1 MITSASNPQIKNM
14 IQLQKKAKAR
24 WQQRVFVVEG
34 PKMVLEAPREWVERV
49 YVSESYLRRLREA
62 VQKEKSAVG
71 EGFGGVESR
80 RDVVGAA
87 GEVFSG
93 RESRRDAAG
102 AAGEGFG
109 GRENLKVLGELER
122 IGYEIVSDS
131 VLKAVS
137 DTQTPQ
143 GILALVRMPEYGL
156 RDLMSPAPSLLV
168 LESIQDPGNLGTML
182 RTGEGAG
189 ISGVIMNK
197 STVDIFSPKVVR
209 ATMGSLYR
217 VPFYIAEDF
226 AQTIGELKRQGV
238 SVYAAHLKGEKSYDK
253 PDYTKGTAFL
263 VGNEGNGLTE
273 EAAKLADMYIRIPM
287 EGQVES
293 LNAAIAAT
301 LLMYEAYRQR
311 RG

>member
-71 EGFGGVESR
+71 EGFGG
-80 RDVVGAA
+80 
-87 GEVFSG
+87 
-93 RESRRDAAG
+93 
-102 AAGEGFG
+102 
-109 GRENLKVLGELER
+109 RENLTVLGELER
-122 IGYEIVSDS
+122 LGYEIVSDS

-156 RDLMSPAPSLLV
+156 RDLLASHGGQRRTEPVGSRTESFGSQTGSAPSLLV

-273 EAAKLADMYIRIPM
+273 ETAKLADMYIRIPM

>member
-1 MITSASNPQIKNM
+1 MITSTSNPQIKNM

-49 YVSESYLRRLREA
+49 YVSESYLRRLQET

-71 EGFGGVESR
+71 EGFGG
-80 RDVVGAA
+80 
-87 GEVFSG
+87 
-93 RESRRDAAG
+93 
-102 AAGEGFG
+102 
-109 GRENLKVLGELER
+109 RENLTVLGELER
-122 IGYEIVSDS
+122 LGYEIVSDP

-156 RDLMSPAPSLLV
+156 RDLLVPHGGQRRAEPVGSRTESFGSQTGSAPSLLI

-238 SVYAAHLKGEKSYDK
+238 SVYAAHLKGERSYDK

-273 EAAKLADMYIRIPM
+273 ETAKLADMYIRIPM